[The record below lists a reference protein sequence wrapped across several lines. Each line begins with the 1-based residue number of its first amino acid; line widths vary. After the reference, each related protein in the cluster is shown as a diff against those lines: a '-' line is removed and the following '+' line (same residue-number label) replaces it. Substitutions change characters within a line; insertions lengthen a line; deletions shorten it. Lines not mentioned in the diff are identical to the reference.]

1 VRVGRPSVVWLC
13 GLERWMESST
23 RLGGFRALK
32 KTPEAPYTTK
42 VNTRDHTQPW
52 NHPPPL
58 TATLKVLLLAG
69 AAERGPLSRFVFSI
83 SCPTTYVY
91 EKTEKRT
98 LCGHFE
104 HTPAVE
110 QPWHFMKTLHLPP
123 LDRPSAPCDRRA
135 SVATGKTELVAR
147 APSAFERAATE
158 RGSPFRP
165 RACLSAPASR
175 SSADRARRGSL
186 SRARSNAARRSPC
199 PRFSQRLPYELHKVA
214 ASTSTGGSRKVGP
227 EAARSPER
235 AMFPAAAPTRMPLHY
250 QNHLLRRV
258 RLKETHAC

>member
-1 VRVGRPSVVWLC
+1 MRVGRPSVVWLC

-175 SSADRARRGSL
+175 SSADRARRQLVQSAL
-186 SRARSNAARRSPC
+186 KRRADRLVLAFRRGYRTSYIRWPRQPQRGGQGRWARR
-199 PRFSQRLPYELHKVA
+199 
-214 ASTSTGGSRKVGP
+214 
-227 EAARSPER
+227 RSPER
-235 AMFPAAAPTRMPLHY
+235 AMF
-250 QNHLLRRV
+250 
-258 RLKETHAC
+258 RLKMQVGVVGHGGHPEDTLS

>member
-1 VRVGRPSVVWLC
+1 
-13 GLERWMESST
+13 MESST

-175 SSADRARRGSL
+175 SSADRARRQLVQSAL
-186 SRARSNAARRSPC
+186 KRRADRLVLAFRRGYRTSYIRWP
-199 PRFSQRLPYELHKVA
+199 
-214 ASTSTGGSRKVGP
+214 STSTGGSRYTRKVAPG
-227 EAARSPER
+227 ER
-235 AMFPAAAPTRMPLHY
+235 AMFPAPTQAHMPLHY
-250 QNHLLRRV
+250 QNHPTAGA
-258 RLKETHAC
+258 LKRDTCL

>member
-1 VRVGRPSVVWLC
+1 
-13 GLERWMESST
+13 ME
-23 RLGGFRALK
+23 
-32 KTPEAPYTTK
+32 PPAP
-42 VNTRDHTQPW
+42 
-52 NHPPPL
+52 

-165 RACLSAPASR
+165 RACLSARQHRDLQRIARPR
-175 SSADRARRGSL
+175 QLVQSALKRRARG
-186 SRARSNAARRSPC
+186 SPC

-214 ASTSTGGSRKVGP
+214 VNLNGGVKVHKEGGARRARDVPRAHTGTH
-227 EAARSPER
+227 
-235 AMFPAAAPTRMPLHY
+235 APTLSKPSY
-250 QNHLLRRV
+250 GGC
-258 RLKETHAC
+258 A